1 VSAVR
6 IHTLKIA
13 SASMPATFATQSAE
27 KHHVARKS
35 TFVSIALNSVL
46 MTLQIVIGMIA
57 HSQALV
63 ADGVHSLAD
72 LVSDFVVLIANRHSG
87 AEPDADHNY
96 GHSRYE
102 TVASLFL
109 GALLIAVGVG
119 MLWRAGTRLADL
131 QDIPAVHLSAL
142 AVAVL
147 VLVSK
152 EALFRYMLREAQRVR
167 SAMLIANAWHARSDA
182 ASSLVVALG
191 IIGSLAGVR
200 LLDPIAA
207 AIVGF
212 MVARMGWMF
221 GWDALQDLSD
231 RALDDAAASDVRRL
245 LMSTPG
251 VRDVHELRTRK
262 MGDFA
267 LVDAHILV
275 DPLISVSEGHYIA
288 ETARARILTDSRV
301 LDALIHVDPENDA
314 LARPPIGLPPRERVV
329 AEVEAA
335 LAERG
340 ERAAGVNIH
349 YLSTGLDVDVT
360 LLASAPDVLESDA
373 QRLAHLD
380 LAELK
385 SRLGVRHLSV
395 LRAIALDEQP
405 EAATPVRQD
414 IA

>member
-1 VSAVR
+1 MSAVR

-13 SASMPATFATQSAE
+13 SARMPATFATQSAE

-231 RALDDAAASDVRRL
+231 RALDDAAAGDVRKL

-314 LARPPIGLPPRERVV
+314 LARPPIGLPPREQVV

>member
-1 VSAVR
+1 MLSA
-6 IHTLKIA
+6 LA
-13 SASMPATFATQSAE
+13 SQSAE

-35 TFVSIALNSVL
+35 TFVSIALNTVL
-46 MTLQIVIGMIA
+46 MTLQIVIGVIA

-72 LVSDFVVLIANRHSG
+72 LVSDFVLLIANRHSG
-87 AEPDADHNY
+87 VEPDADHNY

-109 GALLIAVGVG
+109 GALLIAAGVG

-131 QDIPAVHLSAL
+131 QDIPAVHLGAL

-152 EALFRYMLREAQRVR
+152 EGLFRYMLREAQRVR

-191 IIGSLAGVR
+191 ILGSLAGIR

-212 MVARMGWMF
+212 MVARMGWTF

-231 RALDDAAASDVRRL
+231 RALDDAAAADVRKL

-288 ETARARILTDSRV
+288 ESARSRLLTDNRV

-314 LARPPIGLPPRERVV
+314 LARPPANLPPRERVV
-329 AEVEAA
+329 AELDAA

-340 ERAAGVNIH
+340 ERAAAVNIH

-360 LLASAPDVLESDA
+360 LPASAPDARESDA
-373 QRLAHLD
+373 QRLARLD
-380 LAELK
+380 LAGLK
-385 SRLGVRHLSV
+385 RRLGARHMSV
-395 LRAIALDEQP
+395 LRAMASDACVE
-405 EAATPVRQD
+405 EAEAVTPVRHD
-414 IA
+414 VI